1 MRNSRNSL
9 IILSAFG
16 LFIVIGCNFG
26 KSETSENSIENSS
39 INSSSADSETADG
52 SEITVP
58 DIDFPKG
65 EEPPEGT
72 TEASKSRM
80 IVVKFEKGGTSRQ
93 YSSKVAE
100 GAKHTFTLSA
110 AKGQTM
116 KVDLSNANGS
126 AVFYINKPSGGFL
139 GDSSDKE
146 PNDNFNGELPESG
159 KYSIVVG
166 STKGESTYKI
176 SFSVTGETA
185 PNKDDSSATVESVGG
200 LTTVVKFRKGGTSAA
215 YKNAVIRGERNKY
228 ILGASA
234 GQMMSVSISSLE
246 NNAVFDIQSPRGK
259 IIVREVRDWSGQLSE
274 KGKYRIIVGG
284 TRGNAT
290 YTVRF
295 AVQ

>member
-9 IILSAFG
+9 IILWAIG
-16 LFIVIGCNFG
+16 LFLAIGCNFG
-26 KSETSENSIENSS
+26 KSETSENSSENST
-39 INSSSADSETADG
+39 INSSSENPEAADG

-72 TEASKSRM
+72 TAASKSRM
-80 IVVKFEKGGTSRQ
+80 IVVSFAKGATSRR
-93 YSSKVAE
+93 YSSKVGE

-110 AKGQTM
+110 KKNQTM
-116 KVDLSNANGS
+116 KIDLSDASGN
-126 AVFYINKPSGGFL
+126 AVFYIKKPNGGFL
-139 GDSSDKE
+139 GDSSEKE
-146 PNDNFNGELPESG
+146 PNDNFSGELPESG

-166 STKGESTYKI
+166 SIKGESDYNI
-176 SFSVTGETA
+176 SFSVTGETS

-200 LTTVVKFRKGGTSAA
+200 LTTVVKFRKGGTSAV
-215 YKNAVIRGERNKY
+215 YKNSVIRGERNKY

-234 GQMMSVSISSLE
+234 AQVMSVSISSLE
-246 NNAVFDIQSPRGK
+246 NNAVFDIQAPNGK
-259 IIVREVRDWSGQLSE
+259 LLVSE
-274 KGKYRIIVGG
+274 STSWNGELPVNGKYRILVGG

-295 AVQ
+295 AVR